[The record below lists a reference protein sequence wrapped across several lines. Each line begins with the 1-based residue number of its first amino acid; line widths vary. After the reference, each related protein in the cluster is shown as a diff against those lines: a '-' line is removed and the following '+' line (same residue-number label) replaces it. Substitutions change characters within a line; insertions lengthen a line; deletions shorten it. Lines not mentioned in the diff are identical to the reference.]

1 MKKIMRLKVRKV
13 YKVLL
18 VDDEIMIREAI
29 SESIDWNGLGFELI
43 GSCANGKKAVEMIS
57 QEVPDLIL
65 TDICMPFMDGLE
77 LSKYVFENYP
87 QIKIAIISG
96 YDNFDYAK
104 KAIQYRVM
112 EYILKPITARE
123 LTDTLVSILERIQK
137 EEKETAQI
145 DQIKSAYEKSKPVL
159 KERFL
164 NQLIRGGNIYRDLG
178 VRMESYGITLPGDT
192 YAVARILCRSSF
204 EFTDRHPEIRDEI
217 VLFAVYNVVA
227 EMMIDE
233 SDCVVFQDAEDAVI
247 LLVAGESGYQVE
259 RRLVSIYVEIK
270 EFVASRLRIET
281 VMFAGKCVIDLQELP
296 QSYENAKA
304 VYNYEFLFDDHAII
318 FGRYLE
324 ENRSDTAIDIANWTE
339 RILSAMKQCNYELVC
354 SVIRRFMELFRDNY
368 VEKSKVITYVQSV
381 IMKIVMAVTD
391 GIENGQISE
400 REKEFLLK
408 LQSFQKLHELEMD
421 LIAFCEGLMRL
432 DECHKDETLKQP
444 AEKAL
449 EYIERNY
456 SNWEVSLNSVC
467 TYMSMSTSYFSTMFK
482 SYTGE
487 TFIEALT
494 KKRMEKAKELL
505 ETTKLKAYE
514 IAGEVGYNDPHYFG
528 STFKKY
534 TGMTPTEYAKKRR

>member
-1 MKKIMRLKVRKV
+1 MNPV

-43 GSCANGKKAVEMIS
+43 GSCANGKKAVEMMAE
-57 QEVPDLIL
+57 EVPDLIL

-112 EYILKPITARE
+112 EYILKPITAEE
-123 LTDTLVSILERIQK
+123 LTKTLTTIKERMQK
-137 EEKETAQI
+137 EAKETAQI

-164 NQLIRGGNIYRDLG
+164 NQLIRGGNIHRNLAA
-178 VRMESYGITLPGDT
+178 RMESYGITLSGDT
-192 YAVARILCRSSF
+192 YAVTRILCRSSF

-227 EMMIDE
+227 EMMSE
-233 SDCVVFQDAEDAVI
+233 EPDCVVFQDVEDAVVLI
-247 LLVAGESGYQVE
+247 VAGESGYQVE
-259 RRLVSIYVEIK
+259 RRIVSLYGQVR

-281 VMFAGKCVIDLQELP
+281 AMFAGKCVMDLQELP
-296 QSYENAKA
+296 QSYDNAKA
-304 VYNYEFLFDDHAII
+304 VHQYEFLFDEHTII

-324 ENRSDTAIDIANWTE
+324 ENQSDAVIDVSKWTE
-339 RILSAMKQCNYELVC
+339 RILSAMKQGDSELIY
-354 SVIRRFMELFRDNY
+354 SVIRSLMELFRDNY
-368 VEKSKVITYVQSV
+368 VEKSRVIAYVQSV
-381 IMKIVMAVTD
+381 IMKMVMTIGD
-391 GIENGQISE
+391 REGNGRMAE
-400 REKEFLLK
+400 KEKEFLLK
-408 LQSFQKLHELEMD
+408 LQSFRKLHELETD
-421 LIAFCEGLMRL
+421 LTAFCESLLSFGGQQKEEPHM
-432 DECHKDETLKQP
+432 QP
-444 AEKAL
+444 AKKAL
-449 EYIERNY
+449 EYIDQNY

-467 TYMSMSTSYFSTMFK
+467 TYMAMSTSYFSTMFK
-482 SYTGE
+482 NYTGE

-505 ETTKLKAYE
+505 ETTNLKAYE